1 MVSIL
6 HKELESKLGT
16 LKHKKLE
23 DMQSGIKNKS
33 ELQTIPDQCTRSLTF
48 VIDNTVYHLLV
59 KNNKGEGRGG
69 GGGLLTFFP

>member
-6 HKELESKLGT
+6 HKELESKLET

-33 ELQTIPDQCTRSLTF
+33 ELQTIPDQYTRSLTF
-48 VIDNTVYHLLV
+48 VID
-59 KNNKGEGRGG
+59 
-69 GGGLLTFFP
+69 